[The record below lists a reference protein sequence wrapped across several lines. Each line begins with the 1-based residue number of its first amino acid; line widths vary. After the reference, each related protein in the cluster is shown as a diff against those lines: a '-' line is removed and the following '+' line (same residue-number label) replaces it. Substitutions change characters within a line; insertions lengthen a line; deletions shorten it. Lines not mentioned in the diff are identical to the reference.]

1 MALTSLA
8 RLALSNS
15 QVDSEL
21 RLQTNHHDICHSYRG
36 NGSPNRQLGFA
47 AEQ

>member
-1 MALTSLA
+1 MALASLA
-8 RLALSNS
+8 RPALSKS

-21 RLQTNHHDICHSYRG
+21 RLQTNHHDMSHSYRG
-36 NGSPNRQLGFA
+36 NGSLNRQLGFA